1 MKIDDQ
7 KDYSDIW
14 INLMAEVKVLHHYC
28 IAGDWSSAIKASKN
42 CSKYAD
48 DLSLVLKEM
57 SEVK

>member
-1 MKIDDQ
+1 MRIDDK

-28 IAGDWSSAIKASKN
+28 LAGDWTSAIKTAKN

-48 DLSLVLKEM
+48 DLSLVLQEM

>member
-1 MKIDDQ
+1 MNTDDK

-28 IAGDWSSAIKASKN
+28 LAGDWSSAIKASKN

-48 DLSLVLKEM
+48 ELSLVLKEM

>member
-1 MKIDDQ
+1 MDDQ

-14 INLMAEVKVLHHYC
+14 IDLMAEVKILHHYC
-28 IAGDWSSAIKASKN
+28 LVGDWSTAVKTAKN